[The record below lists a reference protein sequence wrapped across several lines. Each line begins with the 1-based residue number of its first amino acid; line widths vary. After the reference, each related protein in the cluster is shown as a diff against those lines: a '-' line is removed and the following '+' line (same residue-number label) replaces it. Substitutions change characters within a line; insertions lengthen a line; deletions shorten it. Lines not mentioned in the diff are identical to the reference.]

1 MLIAQ
6 PPVERVSSAKNLP
19 PWERQSLAI
28 KTLSGKTPVS
38 RLAASIGVSRK
49 FVYRQ
54 SEKAN
59 NALDETFADKH
70 PDAAVL
76 FYLPVTKKLLRKI
89 ILGLVLICHSSF
101 RGVQEFMRDLLD
113 FDLSIGSVHNVVMD
127 AVEKAKRV
135 NAAEQLAKV
144 RVGAHDEIFQ
154 ACQPVLVGA
163 DADSTYC
170 YLLSPENS
178 RDGDTWALRLMELS
192 DKGLHPDYT
201 VADGGTGLRS
211 GQAMAWPDI
220 PCRGDVFHA
229 LLEMGRLATYLENRA
244 FGAMSALEKTEAK
257 MTKAKRKGKGNKF
270 SKRLAV
276 AAQAE
281 TTAINLAD
289 DINALTDWLRNDILS
304 LAGADADTRRQLLDF
319 VIESLRQREHLRSHR
334 IRPVRVMLEN
344 QRDVILAFAQ
354 EIDDRLTACANEL
367 NLDLSNMRRLFNL
380 RATEHVSDTDTI
392 NDDIP
397 CEQPCLRANT
407 HRQADEKSVVAEQ
420 SVRKIITGVVRAS
433 SIIEN
438 INSRLRCYFFLR
450 RQIGSGYLD
459 LLRFFLNHRRFLRSE
474 LPDRVDKSPAEL
486 LSGKSH
492 PHWLELL
499 GFEMFRQAA

>member
-1 MLIAQ
+1 LKEVFIMLIAQ

-59 NALDETFADKH
+59 NALDETFADKP

-101 RGVQEFMRDLLD
+101 RGVQEFMRDLLG

-170 YLLSPENS
+170 YLLSPETS

-270 SKRLAV
+270 SKRLAL
-276 AAQAE
+276 AEQAE
-281 TTAINLAD
+281 AMAINLAD
-289 DINALTDWLRNDILS
+289 DINTLAEWLRNDILS
-304 LAGADADTRRQLLDF
+304 LSATDTHSRRQLLDF
-319 VIESLRQREHLRSHR
+319 VIESLRQREHLRPHR
-334 IRPVRVMLEN
+334 IQPVRVMLEN
-344 QRDVILAFAQ
+344 QRNLLLAFAE
-354 EIDDRLTACANEL
+354 EIDAKLIAGAYELGVQPVNLRQLFNIRANERTSET
-367 NLDLSNMRRLFNL
+367 NTGRD
-380 RATEHVSDTDTI
+380 
-392 NDDIP
+392 
-397 CEQPCLRANT
+397 QPLKKQFGEKFDAAD
-407 HRQADEKSVVAEQ
+407 QAVLKMIAD
-420 SVRKIITGVVRAS
+420 VVRAS
-433 SIIEN
+433 SVIEN

-450 RQIGSGYLD
+450 HQIGPAYLD

-474 LPDRVDKSPAEL
+474 HPERVDKSPAEL
-486 LSGKSH
+486 LFNEPH
-492 PHWLELL
+492 QHWLELL
-499 GFEMFRQAA
+499 GFKLFKRAA

>member
-6 PPVERVSSAKNLP
+6 PPVEHVSSAKNLP

-144 RVGAHDEIFQ
+144 KVGAHDEIFQ

-270 SKRLAV
+270 SKRLAL
-276 AAQAE
+276 AEQAE
-281 TTAINLAD
+281 AMAINLAD
-289 DINALTDWLRNDILS
+289 DINALAEWLRNDILA
-304 LAGADADTRRQLLDF
+304 LAGADANTRRQLLDF
-319 VIESLRQREHLRSHR
+319 AIESLRQKEHLRPNR
-334 IRPVRVMLEN
+334 IRPVRSMLEN
-344 QRDVILAFAQ
+344 QRDLLLAFAE
-354 EIDDRLTACANEL
+354 EIDAKLAGGTRDLGVPQADLRQLFNIRANERTSETNTGRDQPL
-367 NLDLSNMRRLFNL
+367 EKQLGEKFAAAD
-380 RATEHVSDTDTI
+380 RAA
-392 NDDIP
+392 
-397 CEQPCLRANT
+397 L
-407 HRQADEKSVVAEQ
+407 
-420 SVRKIITGVVRAS
+420 KIIADVVRAS
-433 SIIEN
+433 SVIEN

-450 RQIGSGYLD
+450 HQIGPAYLD

-474 LPDRVDKSPAEL
+474 HPERVDKSPTEL
-486 LSGKSH
+486 LSGKTH
-492 PHWLELL
+492 QHWLELL